1 MIMYKIKQIIKFRL
15 KIQGVMS
22 KIQFRYRFLAFA
34 VLLGALQLES
44 CKGRKGEPS
53 LEEKIYSTKGEIT
66 SFTDVRRDY
75 AQYVPSGMV
84 VIPSGTFH
92 MGQAD
97 EDVAATQINFN
108 KQITISAFFMDQ
120 TEVTNNQYR
129 FFVDLL
135 VAYAGGP
142 TNPPA
147 DFDGPTSVDDPDYV
161 AKVLD
166 NLFMDQASGTPN
178 PPVYDDVMKKFH
190 PDTQRWLE
198 EYAHHMGDPLME
210 YYYMHPAFDD
220 YPVVGVDWYAA
231 QQFCKWRTF
240 HLSYYKQVL
249 QGEPYAAPRFRLP
262 TEAEWEY
269 AARGGRDMAKYPW
282 GGPYL
287 RNTLGCMLANF
298 KPGRGNYYDDGFAYT
313 GPVAQYFPNDY
324 GLYDM
329 SGNVAEWC
337 QDAYQETAVPVV
349 WDLNPVFNPPIS
361 DDKSKD
367 PNPYNRRIIRGG
379 SWKDIA
385 YYCETGTRTYQHWDS
400 ASTSIGFRCAMTYLG
415 RSSGNEVKKSR

>member
-1 MIMYKIKQIIKFRL
+1 MNKSR
-15 KIQGVMS
+15 S
-22 KIQFRYRFLAFA
+22 NYRWMLLTLLGFA
-34 VLLGALQLES
+34 VSLQSCGLFGKKNKDSLES
-44 CKGRKGEPS
+44 RINGSRGE
-53 LEEKIYSTKGEIT
+53 IYSF
-66 SFTDVRRDY
+66 SDVRKNY
-75 AQYVPSGMV
+75 SQYIPSGMV
-84 VIPSGTFH
+84 VVPSGTFH

-97 EDVAATQINFN
+97 EDPASSQINYN

-129 FFVDLL
+129 FFVDLAI
-135 VAYAGGP
+135 AYSGGDP
-142 TNPPA
+142 E
-147 DFDGPTSVDDPDYV
+147 SDDAAESIPSDYEEEV
-161 AKVLD
+161 MNKIFENQATGSLD
-166 NLFMDQASGTPN
+166 VPSF
-178 PPVYDDVMKKFH
+178 DDVKKKIH
-190 PDTQRWLE
+190 PDVDLWVK

-231 QQFCKWRTF
+231 NLFCQWRTL
-240 HLSYYKQVL
+240 HLSYYKQV
-249 QGEPYAAPRFRLP
+249 QKGEPYAAPRFRLP

-282 GGPYL
+282 GGPYV

-329 SGNVAEWC
+329 AGNVAEWC
-337 QDAYQETAVPVV
+337 QDAYYESSVPVV
-349 WDLNPVFNPPIS
+349 WDINPVFNPPTS
-361 DDKSKD
+361 EEAGDLR
-367 PNPYNRRIIRGG
+367 NRRVVRGG

-385 YYCETGTRTYQHWDS
+385 YYCETGTKTWQHWDS

-415 RSSGNEVKKSR
+415 RSSGDEF